1 MNPCKKSSDANLV
14 KLRNIDMPPPK
25 PSRRIEFRCLTES
38 DVMPLVALHQNSRVA
53 SLIADGLIDSPEM
66 AARYV
71 AAMGVLYAKR
81 PGLGV
86 WMSVDRETATPIGLF
101 GLMPIDGGTD
111 IEIGARLLESGWGRD
126 YAVEGCAALVTH
138 AFSEVSL
145 DLLWATC
152 LPEHRSAQ
160 FVLARLG
167 FDFHGRRF
175 AYGSQLVAFTKRR
188 NSNEIEVALRARRD
202 ALNFVQKWQETF
214 SPAEGQFL

>member
-1 MNPCKKSSDANLV
+1 ML
-14 KLRNIDMPPPK
+14 PPK
-25 PSRRIEFRCLTES
+25 PSRRIEFRCLSDS

-66 AARYV
+66 ASRYV
-71 AAMGVLYAKR
+71 AAMGALYAQR

-86 WMSVDRETATPIGLF
+86 WMGVDRERSASLGLF
-101 GLMPIDGGTD
+101 GVMPIDGGTD

-126 YAVEGCAALVTH
+126 YAVEGCAALITH

-145 DLLWATC
+145 ELLWATC

-167 FDFHGRRF
+167 FEFHGQRL
-175 AYGSQLVAFTKRR
+175 AYGSKLVAFTKRR
-188 NSNEIEVALRARRD
+188 GAKEIDVPLRSRRD
-202 ALNFVQKWQETF
+202 ALHLVEKWQETF
-214 SPAEGQFL
+214 SSAESQSLY

>member
-1 MNPCKKSSDANLV
+1 MSPDENLV

-25 PSRRIEFRCLTES
+25 PSRRIEFRCLEEG
-38 DVMPLVALHQNSRVA
+38 DVMPLVALHQSSRVA

-71 AAMGVLYAKR
+71 AAMGAVYAQR

-86 WMSVDRETATPIGLF
+86 WMSVDRETAAPIGLF
-101 GLMPIDGGTD
+101 GLMPIDGGVD
-111 IEIGARLLESGWGRD
+111 IEIGARLLESSWGRD

-138 AFSEVSL
+138 AFSELSL
-145 DLLWATC
+145 ELLWATC

-167 FDFHGRRF
+167 FDFHGERF

-188 NSNEIEVALRARRD
+188 GANEIDVPLRSRRD
-202 ALNFVQKWQETF
+202 ALHLVEKWQETF
-214 SPAEGQFL
+214 SSA